1 MKKIANPFREMWH
14 DGYNCFGCSPYNDI
28 GLQLTFYDA
37 GDELIAGWQPQQL
50 LEGYP
55 DIVHG
60 GIQATLL
67 DEICAWTVYVKA
79 ETAGFTKQINVSYL
93 SPLRISKGEV
103 TIKARL
109 IEKTKREALLKA
121 ELYDGEGKKCAEGE
135 FVYFVYPQEIAVK
148 RFQYPGIE
156 AFYDET

>member
-1 MKKIANPFREMWH
+1 MKKILNPFVEMWH
-14 DGYNCFGCSPYNDI
+14 EKYNCFGCSPYNEV

-37 GDELIAGWQPQQL
+37 GDELVAGWQPRVI

-55 DIVHG
+55 DVVHG

-67 DEICAWTVYVKA
+67 DEICAWTVYIKA
-79 ETAGFTKQINVSYL
+79 ETSGVTKQMNVTYL
-93 SPLRISKGEV
+93 HPLRISKGEV
-103 TIKARL
+103 TLKCRLLEKGKKEARL
-109 IEKTKREALLKA
+109 IA
-121 ELYDGEGKKCAEGE
+121 ELFDGEGKKCAKGD
-135 FVYFVYPQEIAVK
+135 FIYFVYPQKIAVK

>member
-1 MKKIANPFREMWH
+1 MKKILNPFRSMWH
-14 DGYNCFGCSPYNDI
+14 ENYNCFGCSPHNEI

-37 GDELIAGWQPQQL
+37 GNELIADWQPRKL

-55 DIVHG
+55 DVVHG

-79 ETAGFTKQINVSYL
+79 ETAGVTKQMNVFCL
-93 SPLRISKGEV
+93 RPLRISKGKV
-103 TIKARL
+103 TLRSTL
-109 IEKTKREALLKA
+109 IEKNEKEAILKA
-121 ELYDGEGKKCAEGE
+121 ELFDGEGNKCAEGE
-135 FVYFVYPQEIAVK
+135 FTYFIYPPEIAVK

-156 AFYDET
+156 AFYETP